1 MKKTGVLLLLTLTL
15 CCALTLPALAAELDA
30 VTDRAGLLTEEERRG
45 LNDRAEE
52 LAEQYQCAVYIVTLD
67 DMGDGDAYEF
77 ATELYTEY
85 DLGYGSEKSG
95 LLLLLSMAERDYAL
109 IAYGYGNTAFTDY
122 GKNVLLDG
130 HVLPLLGEN
139 DYYGGFSA
147 YLETAGEYLSMA
159 RDGAPFDVKADPEYG
174 ETEGFPGAGAGAGYD
189 ETEWLIRVAA
199 VILLPLL
206 LAGGLCLYWKS
217 QMKTAVSARTA
228 DRYIPENGFRLT
240 GKQDTFLYRTETRR
254 RIEKPSSGSGMS
266 GGTTIRS
273 GGFSGKSGKF

>member
-1 MKKTGVLLLLTLTL
+1 MTLTL
-15 CCALTLPALAAELDA
+15 CFTLTLPALAAELDA
-30 VTDRAGLLTEEERRG
+30 VTDQAGLLTEEERRG

-52 LAEQYQCAVYIVTLD
+52 LAEQYQCALYVVTLD
-67 DMGDGDAYEF
+67 DMGDEDAYEF

-122 GKNVLLDG
+122 GKDVLLDD

-159 RDGAPFDVKADPEYG
+159 RDGTPFDVSADPQNG
-174 ETEGFPGAGAGAGYD
+174 ETGGLPGTGIGSGYD
-189 ETEWLIRVAA
+189 ETELLPRLAV

-206 LAGGLCLYWKS
+206 IAGGLCLYWKS

-228 DRYIPENGFRLT
+228 DRYIPENGFQLT
-240 GKQDTFLYRTETRR
+240 GKQDTFLFRTETRR
-254 RIEKPSSGSGMS
+254 RIEKSSSGGGFS
-266 GGTTIRS
+266 GGTTVGS